1 MHFLN
6 TLLSPLSD
14 AIQAQGGTIDKYIGD
29 SIMAFWNAPVR
40 MENHAAMAC
49 AAGLKML
56 DVVDQLNAEDAFGF
70 KARNFKT
77 QTVQI
82 GIGLNTGEACVG
94 NMGSS
99 RRFNYSVIG
108 DAVNVAS
115 RIESSCKSVGADLVV
130 SEDTRI
136 KAPDFAYLEAGAIPL
151 KGKSRPVK
159 LFALVGDLELRRSD
173 AFRKLE
179 LHHMALMDALD
190 KGKAGEAAAALAACR
205 EAAPPELEAFYDRL
219 AERLERLEAEMA

>member
-1 MHFLN
+1 MNPSTPPLLEVKNLVVEFPSRRG
-6 TLLSPLSD
+6 TLRALDDISF
-14 AIQAQGGTIDKYIGD
+14 AIAPGEILGVVGESGAGKSLTGAAIIG
-29 SIMAFWNAPVR
+29 
-40 MENHAAMAC
+40 
-49 AAGLKML
+49 L
-56 DVVDQLNAEDAFGF
+56 
-70 KARNFKT
+70 
-77 QTVQI
+77 
-82 GIGLNTGEACVG
+82 LNTGEACVG